1 MDVDASLATPSGDRA
16 IGPVACRAHVG
27 VRKQP
32 SRPTTNFPARRPP
45 KRKKIQKEI
54 GAAGYRSPYLSH
66 AKRALY
72 HMSYCPP

>member
-45 KRKKIQKEI
+45 KRKIQKELEQRGI
-54 GAAGYRSPYLSH
+54 DPVPSH
-66 AKRALY
+66 A
-72 HMSYCPP
+72 SECPIT

>member
-45 KRKKIQKEI
+45 KRKKIQKELEQRGI
-54 GAAGYRSPYLSH
+54 DPRTSRMLSERSTT
-66 AKRALY
+66 
-72 HMSYCPP
+72 